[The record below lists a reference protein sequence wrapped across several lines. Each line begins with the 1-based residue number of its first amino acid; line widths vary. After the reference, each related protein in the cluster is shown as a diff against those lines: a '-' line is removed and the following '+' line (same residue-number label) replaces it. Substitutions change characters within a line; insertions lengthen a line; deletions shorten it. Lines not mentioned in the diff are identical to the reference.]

1 MAELPRQWRFA
12 PSDGGR
18 MCHSNPSCAINTR
31 PDLIP
36 STGVSICL
44 AMISL
49 VLAVLRQGAGLYNSL
64 DEPQIKNFNSLK
76 KNEKP
81 NGIEKYNFIS

>member
-1 MAELPRQWRFA
+1 
-12 PSDGGR
+12 
-18 MCHSNPSCAINTR
+18 
-31 PDLIP
+31 
-36 STGVSICL
+36 
-44 AMISL
+44 MISL